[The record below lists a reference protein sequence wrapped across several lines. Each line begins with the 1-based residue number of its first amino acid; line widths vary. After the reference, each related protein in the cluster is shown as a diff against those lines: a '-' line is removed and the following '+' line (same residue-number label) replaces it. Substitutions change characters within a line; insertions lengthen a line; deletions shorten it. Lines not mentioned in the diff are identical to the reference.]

1 MSKYVILGIPREE
14 NKYTRT
20 KATLFFHTNTKYPNN
35 EPYFSS
41 AVTEYQIDRYS
52 IEKNQIPEILKLAHG
67 KSYGCKRR
75 NTKYYEKI
83 IVLKVN
89 SPKLKQYLN

>member
-1 MSKYVILGIPREE
+1 MSKYVILGIPREDD
-14 NKYTRT
+14 KYTR
-20 KATLFFHTNTKYPNN
+20 KATLFFHTNTKYPENA
-35 EPYFSS
+35 PYFSTLVNQFQVNRH
-41 AVTEYQIDRYS
+41 A
-52 IEKNQIPEILKLAHG
+52 IEKDKLQAILKLAQG
-67 KSYGCKRR
+67 KSFSCKRR

>member
-1 MSKYVILGIPREE
+1 MSKYVILGIPRKDD
-14 NKYTRT
+14 KYA
-20 KATLFFHTNTKYPNN
+20 KNATLFFHTNTKFPND

-41 AVTEYQIDRYS
+41 AVTEYQVNRYA
-52 IEKNQIPEILKLAHG
+52 IEKDQIPKILKLAQG
-67 KSYGCKRR
+67 RSYSCKRK

-89 SPKLKQYLN
+89 SPKLKQYLD

>member
-1 MSKYVILGIPREE
+1 MSKYVILGIPREDG
-14 NKYTRT
+14 KYTR

-41 AVTEYQIDRYS
+41 AMTKYGINKYAIKKDQIS
-52 IEKNQIPEILKLAHG
+52 EIWKLAQK
-67 KSYGCKRR
+67 KSFSCKRK
-75 NTKYYEKI
+75 NAKYYKKI

-89 SPKLKQYLN
+89 SPKLKQYLD

>member
-1 MSKYVILGIPREE
+1 MSKYVILGIPKKE

-35 EPYFSS
+35 APYFSTLVNEFAINKY
-41 AVTEYQIDRYS
+41 AVD
-52 IEKNQIPEILKLAHG
+52 KDKLPEILKLAQG
-67 KSYGCKRR
+67 KSYSCKRK

-89 SPKLKQYLN
+89 SPKLKQYIE

>member
-1 MSKYVILGIPREE
+1 MSKYVILGIPKKE

-20 KATLFFHTNTKYPNN
+20 KATLFFHTNTKFPNN

-41 AVTEYQIDRYS
+41 AVNQYYINKYS
-52 IEKNQIPEILKLAHG
+52 IEKHQIPEILKLAQG
-67 KSYGCKRR
+67 KSYSCKRK

-89 SPKLKQYLN
+89 SPKLKQYIE

>member
-1 MSKYVILGIPREE
+1 MSKYVILGIPRKDD
-14 NKYTRT
+14 KYT
-20 KATLFFHTNTKYPNN
+20 KNATLFFHTNTKYPNN

-41 AVTEYQIDRYS
+41 AMTEYGINKYAIKKD
-52 IEKNQIPEILKLAHG
+52 QIPEILKLAHG
-67 KSYGCKRR
+67 KSFSCKRK

>member
-1 MSKYVILGIPREE
+1 MSKYVMLGTPRKK
-14 NKYTRT
+14 NKYARN
-20 KATLFFHTNTKYPNN
+20 ATLFFHTNTKYPENA
-35 EPYFSS
+35 PYFSTLVNQFQVNRH
-41 AVTEYQIDRYS
+41 A
-52 IEKNQIPEILKLAHG
+52 IEKDKLQAILKLAQG
-67 KSYGCKRR
+67 KSFSCKRR